1 MADTFSDAAAAALD
15 KLTNLADKYGSE
27 VTDAALLAVRVNG
40 ASSLVSGGLALAFA
54 AGAAYAAYWFGK
66 KASETRKD
74 DPYGS
79 GEVPLLAGAI
89 VAGFV
94 SVVAGLIGST
104 MLLNVWNWVAIV
116 EPKLWIAKRLMGI

>member
-1 MADTFSDAAAAALD
+1 MADKFSDAAAIALD
-15 KLTNLADKYGSE
+15 KLTNLAEKYGSE

-40 ASSLVSGGLALAFA
+40 ASSLVLGVLALTFA

-66 KASETRKD
+66 KVNETLKD

-79 GEVPLLAGAI
+79 GDVPLMAASI

-94 SVVAGLIGST
+94 SAVAGLIGST
-104 MLLNVWNWVAIV
+104 MLLDVWNWVAIV